1 MHGQINSTKRFFI
14 HLPIITIAIM
24 KFVIVPLVLIAL
36 TFRLCDSFEF
46 ERKELES
53 EENLLHLYKRW
64 SSHHRIS
71 RNGREMYNR
80 FKVFKENA
88 KYVFKVN
95 QMNKTLKL
103 KLNQFADMSND
114 EFMNLY
120 TNSNITYYKNLHAK
134 KTEAVNGGRVGGF
147 MYEEA
152 RNLPSSIDWRKKG
165 AVNDI
170 KNQGATCGSCWAFAA
185 VAAVEGIHQ
194 IKTKKLLSL
203 SEQELV
209 NCDFSDGG
217 CGGGFYNSAFEFIME
232 NDGITTEENYPYYA
246 ENDYCHS
253 PRRNNPR
260 VTIDGYENVPSNNEN
275 ALKKAVA
282 HQPVAVAIAAG
293 GRDFQFYSHGMFT
306 KNDYC
311 GNQINHT
318 VVVVGYGTEEDG
330 TEYWIIRNSWGV
342 HWGLEGYMKMQRG
355 AEDPEGIC
363 GLAMSP
369 SYPVKF

>member
-1 MHGQINSTKRFFI
+1 M
-14 HLPIITIAIM
+14 AIM

-36 TFRLCDSFEF
+36 TFRLCDSFVF
-46 ERKELES
+46 KKKKLES

-103 KLNQFADMSND
+103 KLNQFANMSND

-170 KNQGATCGSCWAFAA
+170 KNQGDTFGSCWAFTA
-185 VAAVEGIHQ
+185 VAAIEGY
-194 IKTKKLLSL
+194 TKS
-203 SEQELV
+203 
-209 NCDFSDGG
+209 
-217 CGGGFYNSAFEFIME
+217 
-232 NDGITTEENYPYYA
+232 
-246 ENDYCHS
+246 
-253 PRRNNPR
+253 NPR
-260 VTIDGYENVPSNNEN
+260 SY
-275 ALKKAVA
+275 ALYQSKNWS
-282 HQPVAVAIAAG
+282 I
-293 GRDFQFYSHGMFT
+293 GMFT

-342 HWGLEGYMKMQRG
+342 HWGLKGYMKMQQG